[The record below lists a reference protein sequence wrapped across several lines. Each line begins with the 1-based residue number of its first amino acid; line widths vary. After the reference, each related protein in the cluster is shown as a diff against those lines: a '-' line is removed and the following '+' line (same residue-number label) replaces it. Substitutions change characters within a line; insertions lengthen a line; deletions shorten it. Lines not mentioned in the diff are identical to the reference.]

1 VGAFWSRPDAALTA
15 AGVEGEW
22 LVARVRLV
30 VMVLLLITPTWKLI
44 HYPDVPVFVWGFW
57 VTFAGA
63 LAAIGIWVLLKRG
76 LWRPWLGFVSSGLD
90 VSLVTTALVT
100 FVFAGGPLVA
110 LNSKVTFEIY
120 FLAIGAMSLR
130 YDARICTVI
139 GTLAVLQ
146 YAALWGVLASAYDLG
161 DPVYA
166 LGVGVHMVIDQ
177 VTRLILLS
185 AMVVLALALVRRAQ
199 RLLLLAAHDR
209 LTGVYNR
216 GQFDLVL
223 VQEVEYARRSGRP
236 LTIAVLDLD
245 HFKRVNDTLGH
256 AAGDRVLIGIAKHL
270 SRSVRD
276 GDFVARYGGEEFALV
291 LPGTSR
297 LEATARLDAL
307 RAELASVSLQA
318 TAEERLTVTCS
329 IGIAE
334 LPGDGMDATVLLARA
349 DARLLAAK
357 RAGRDRLQAND
368 LHAVERTAA
377 GVSS

>member
-1 VGAFWSRPDAALTA
+1 VGAFWSRRDAALTA
-15 AGVEGEW
+15 AGIEGEW

-30 VMVLLLITPTWKLI
+30 VMVLLLITPTYKLI
-44 HYPDVPVFVWGFW
+44 LYPDVPVFVVGFW

-63 LAAIGIWVLLKRG
+63 LAAIGIWLVLKRG

-130 YDARICTVI
+130 YDTRICAVI
-139 GTLAVLQ
+139 GALVVLE
-146 YAALWGVLASAYDLG
+146 YAALWAVLSWNYDLG
-161 DPVYA
+161 NPAYA
-166 LGVGVHMVIDQ
+166 IGVGVHTVIDQ

-185 AMVVLALALVRRAQ
+185 AMVVLAFAVVRRAQ
-199 RLLLLAAHDR
+199 RLLSLAVHDR

-216 GQFDLVL
+216 GQFDVVL
-223 VQEVEYARRSGRP
+223 VQEVDYAKRSSQP

-270 SRSVRD
+270 SRSVRE
-276 GDFVARYGGEEFALV
+276 GDFVARYGGEEFALL
-291 LPGTSR
+291 LPGTTR

-307 RAELASVSLQA
+307 RAELATVSLEA
-318 TAEERLTVTCS
+318 TANDRLCVTCS

-334 LPGDGMDATVLLARA
+334 LPSDGVDATVLLARA

-357 RAGRDRLQAND
+357 RAGRDRLLASD
-368 LHAVERTAA
+368 MLSVAA
-377 GVSS
+377 GRS